1 MVCRKFLV
9 LSTILFDLGDFVVSE
24 INESDTRDGRYFS
37 VVDIPEVPGSKQN
50 DDLGNRDNNRAMR
63 HEDRGYT
70 PSDSQDS
77 FRDFHYSEYED
88 TGRPEAHQNGRMGP
102 CEALIEKLRSEL
114 SQDDAT
120 ITLHNRGNVHNRVP
134 WSYQVFIHLHKH
146 PS

>member
-1 MVCRKFLV
+1 MSQVSSFIHNTLF
-9 LSTILFDLGDFVVSE
+9 FDLGDFVVSE
-24 INESDTRDGRYFS
+24 INESDTRYGRYFS
-37 VVDIPEVPGSKQN
+37 VVDIHEVPGSKQN
-50 DDLGNRDNNRAMR
+50 DDLCNRDNNRAMR

-88 TGRPEAHQNGRMGP
+88 TRRPEAHQNGRSGP

-120 ITLHNRGNVHNRVP
+120 ITLHNRGNVHNRLP
-134 WSYQVFIHLHKH
+134 LSYQVFAH
-146 PS
+146 